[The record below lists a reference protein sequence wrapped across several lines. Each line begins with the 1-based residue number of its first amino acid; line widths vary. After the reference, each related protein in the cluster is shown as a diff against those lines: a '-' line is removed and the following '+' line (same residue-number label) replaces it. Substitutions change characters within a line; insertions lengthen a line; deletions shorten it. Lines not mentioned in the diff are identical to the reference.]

1 MKIVIIEPL
10 GVDEEIALKEATKA
24 LGEGVEIVYYD
35 TRVTDTKTLIERGK
49 DAEVVI
55 VSNLP
60 MNRQVIEGCKK
71 LKMLSVAFTGIDHIA
86 MDACRERGITVSN
99 CSGYS
104 NCAVA
109 DLVFGMIFAIYRNLI
124 ACNRIV
130 REEGTKEGLIGYEL
144 EGKKFGVIGTGAIG
158 QRVINIAKVFGCQ
171 VYTYSRTPKQIQG
184 VKNVSKEELLKTCD
198 IVSLHLPLNEE
209 TKHMIGKKELQLMK
223 EEAILINTAR
233 GSIVNSEDL
242 ADALKKG
249 KIAGAG
255 VDVFEMEPPIPSNHP
270 LFGVPNL
277 FATPHVAF
285 ATKEALEKR
294 AAIVF
299 DNVKQWIKGKPVNV
313 M

>member
-1 MKIVIIEPL
+1 
-10 GVDEEIALKEATKA
+10 
-24 LGEGVEIVYYD
+24 
-35 TRVTDTKTLIERGK
+35 
-49 DAEVVI
+49 
-55 VSNLP
+55 
-60 MNRQVIEGCKK
+60 
-71 LKMLSVAFTGIDHIA
+71 
-86 MDACRERGITVSN
+86 
-99 CSGYS
+99 
-104 NCAVA
+104 
-109 DLVFGMIFAIYRNLI
+109 
-124 ACNRIV
+124 
-130 REEGTKEGLIGYEL
+130 
-144 EGKKFGVIGTGAIG
+144 
-158 QRVINIAKVFGCQ
+158 
-171 VYTYSRTPKQIQG
+171 
-184 VKNVSKEELLKTCD
+184 
-198 IVSLHLPLNEE
+198 
-209 TKHMIGKKELQLMK
+209 MK

-270 LFGVPNL
+270 LFGAPNL

>member
-109 DLVFGMIFAIYRNLI
+109 ALVFGA
-124 ACNRIV
+124 
-130 REEGTKEGLIGYEL
+130 
-144 EGKKFGVIGTGAIG
+144 
-158 QRVINIAKVFGCQ
+158 
-171 VYTYSRTPKQIQG
+171 
-184 VKNVSKEELLKTCD
+184 
-198 IVSLHLPLNEE
+198 
-209 TKHMIGKKELQLMK
+209 
-223 EEAILINTAR
+223 
-233 GSIVNSEDL
+233 
-242 ADALKKG
+242 
-249 KIAGAG
+249 
-255 VDVFEMEPPIPSNHP
+255 
-270 LFGVPNL
+270 
-277 FATPHVAF
+277 
-285 ATKEALEKR
+285 
-294 AAIVF
+294 
-299 DNVKQWIKGKPVNV
+299 
-313 M
+313 